1 MGATLKHLRFGPARG
16 SQVTVLMHLAMA
28 VLLTCGWTALALG
41 LPAQAISIV
50 VEDDPEA
57 PAGAP
62 ADDAETPE
70 PEVPL
75 EAPADD
81 TDEPA
86 VDEDEPAVD
95 EEDSSTA
102 DLSIEIAAEI
112 GAQAGGSA
120 VNATAA
126 KCPPTQRW
134 WHLMHQPRWSQR
146 QSRL

>member
-1 MGATLKHLRFGPARG
+1 
-16 SQVTVLMHLAMA
+16 MA

-95 EEDSSTA
+95 EDEPAVDEEDSSTA